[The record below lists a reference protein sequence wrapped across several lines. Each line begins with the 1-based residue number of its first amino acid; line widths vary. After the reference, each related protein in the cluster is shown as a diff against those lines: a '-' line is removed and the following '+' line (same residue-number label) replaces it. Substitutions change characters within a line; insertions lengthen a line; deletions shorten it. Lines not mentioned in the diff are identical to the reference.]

1 MTSNNLTPHYLRT
14 EKLIMEVLY
23 LDAALISDEATLS
36 ITDSIKSGEYG
47 LAYDVFAFEFDEGN
61 YIPSP
66 PARIHLN
73 AIATSFG
80 IMFPEKSS

>member
-1 MTSNNLTPHYLRT
+1 MTSNNLTAHYLKI
-14 EKLIMEVLY
+14 EKLIMDVLR

-36 ITDSIKSGEYG
+36 ITDFIKSGEYG

-61 YIPSP
+61 YIPNP
-66 PARIHLN
+66 PARMHLN
-73 AIATSFG
+73 TIATSFG